1 MLQGYGT
8 HTMNKRNEQ
17 RHTRR
22 WEVLQYLNVWGLF
35 RFAQGGEKKALKQ
48 MKTIKRFKV
57 KALFKPTRLL
67 TLPSELYYSI
77 SRSAMKVA

>member
-35 RFAQGGEKKALKQ
+35 RFAQGGGKSSKTDEDNKKIQ
-48 MKTIKRFKV
+48 SQG
-57 KALFKPTRLL
+57 
-67 TLPSELYYSI
+67 TLQTH
-77 SRSAMKVA
+77 